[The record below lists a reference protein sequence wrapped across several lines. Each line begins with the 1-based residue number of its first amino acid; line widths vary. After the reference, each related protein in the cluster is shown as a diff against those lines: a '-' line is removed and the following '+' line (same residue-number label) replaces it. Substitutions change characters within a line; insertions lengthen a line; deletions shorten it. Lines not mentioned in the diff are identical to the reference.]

1 MISIKEE
8 SKKIDTLKI
17 ESRRVTI
24 QKETNWEFIEHFHT
38 IFQSKGMINEQR
50 FVKDMYIDL
59 FLKRFPSNKK

>member
-8 SKKIDTLKI
+8 SKKIGTLKI

-24 QKETNWEFIEHFHT
+24 QKETNREFIEHFHT

-50 FVKDMYIDL
+50 FVKEMYIDL